1 MPGAWLKP
9 EGTAAG
15 SETTGVPLLSTRGAV
30 LSGIATGEVAASV
43 VAGGVVV
50 VSVVWAIAAVLI
62 RSAAA
67 NNAVFILILLA
78 AALGGGA
85 VTSRP
90 AVWPWRSMEV
100 KRPSFPFSPWP

>member
-15 SETTGVPLLSTRGAV
+15 SETTGGPLLSTRGAV

-43 VAGGVVV
+43 AAGGVV

-100 KRPSFPFSPWP
+100 KRPSFSFSPSP